1 MTTWFS
7 KSLWCILLAPLAS
20 LVVPLR
26 AQAQITSGV
35 SVQVYAGLTITG
47 VVGSNYVV
55 QYVTDLSQTNNWQ
68 LLTNL
73 ILPSNPY
80 LWFDASC
87 PATPRRLYRVL
98 APTSTNPNPVE
109 LVWIPP
115 GTFVM
120 GSPTSEVDRS
130 SDEGPQTTVTLTKG
144 FFMGRYLVTQRDYV
158 AVMTN
163 NPSYITGS
171 LDLPVESVAWVGATN
186 YCGNLTRQEQAA
198 GRLPTGWVYRLP
210 TEAEWEYACRAGT
223 TNRFS
228 YGDDPG
234 YTQLINYAWYTANSG
249 SATHRVGQKVP
260 NPLGLYDT
268 YGNVEELCL
277 DWYAGYPGGSVTNPT
292 GSDNGLYRVARGGA
306 LNSSAKNCRSADRS
320 TAHPSSGCFWQ
331 GFRVVLAQ
339 GQP

>member
-1 MTTWFS
+1 MTTRFS

-20 LVVPLR
+20 LVAPLR
-26 AQAQITSGV
+26 AQAQIISGV

-87 PATPRRLYRVL
+87 PATSRRLYRVL
-98 APTSTNPNPVE
+98 APASTNPNPVE

-130 SDEGPQTTVTLTKG
+130 SDEGPQTTVRLTKG
-144 FFMGRYLVTQRDYV
+144 FYMGRCLVTQRDYS

-163 NPSYITGS
+163 NPSYFTGN
-171 LDLPVESVAWVGATN
+171 LDLPVESLSWYDATN
-186 YCGNLTRQEQAA
+186 YCANLTRHEQSA
-198 GRLPTGWVYRLP
+198 GRLPTGCVYRLP

-249 SATHRVGQKVP
+249 FATHRVGQKLP
-260 NPLGLYDT
+260 NPWGLYDM
-268 YGNVEELCL
+268 YGSVTEYCL
-277 DWYAGYPGGSVTNPT
+277 DWYAGYPGGSVTDPA
-292 GSDNGLYRVARGGA
+292 GSDSGSRRVVRGGEYG
-306 LNSSAKNCRSADRS
+306 SAAKACRSAKRDYDI
-320 TAHPSSGCFWQ
+320 PSLGAMFN